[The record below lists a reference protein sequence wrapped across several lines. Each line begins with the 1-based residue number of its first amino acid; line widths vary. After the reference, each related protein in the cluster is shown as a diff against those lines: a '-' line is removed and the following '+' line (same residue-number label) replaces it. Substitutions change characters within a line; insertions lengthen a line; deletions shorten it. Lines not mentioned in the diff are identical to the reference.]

1 MKLTR
6 VAPAAAVL
14 VVAACAALPAPRA
27 PVRLEVRAPK
37 LPVSESTPSSS
48 RPTDPVEAAV
58 LDRINKDRADAN
70 LPPVAW
76 DPAAALVAKAYTTAQ
91 VAEGTSGHFLTDGMA
106 PYARTGFAGIFGM
119 GSENAVAWHTTGKSF
134 SDSAKELAL
143 SGHEDMMRETPPND
157 GHRRTILD
165 PEATHVGVG
174 YALHGGSF
182 RMAEEFLARRLAELT
197 IQKEGDALSVRGRT
211 QAGRTLSFVTIA
223 QEPRPEAADPRAGP
237 LADDVFLPR
246 AAVGVRSRGP
256 QVDPGRR
263 HRDRR
268 PHPAGRQRRVRVPLR
283 AREGRAVDVRLL
295 RDRRP
300 PEVPARRRRGR
311 VAGARLAVIT
321 VLAVGA
327 EAEPLAAFGAAHP
340 SVEIVT
346 ANGAEDALERLARN
360 RRIDAVL
367 ILAQP
372 DAAETARL
380 VREEDPGAPP
390 SSRRRPPGPSRA
402 SRAFRVPAARSS
414 SRSSSAS
421 SGRGDSGNEK
431 GG

>member
-14 VVAACAALPAPRA
+14 VVAACAALPAPRT

-58 LDRINKDRADAN
+58 FDRINKDRADAN

-197 IQKEGDALSVRGRT
+197 IQKEGDALAVRGRT

-223 QEPRPEAADPRAGP
+223 QEPVPKRLTREQA
-237 LADDVFLPR
+237 
-246 AAVGVRSRGP
+246 RSRTTYSYPEP
-256 QVDPGRR
+256 QWAFVPEGHKSIRVVGTETE
-263 HRDRR
+263 DRIR
-268 PHPAGRQRRVRVPLR
+268 LGGNGEFAFRFAPAKAGLWTFVFYATDGRQRS
-283 AREGRAVDVRLL
+283 
-295 RDRRP
+295 RP
-300 PEVPARRRRGR
+300 G
-311 VAGARLAVIT
+311 
-321 VLAVGA
+321 
-327 EAEPLAAFGAAHP
+327 GAA
-340 SVEIVT
+340 VVW
-346 ANGAEDALERLARN
+346 LE
-360 RRIDAVL
+360 
-367 ILAQP
+367 P
-372 DAAETARL
+372 
-380 VREEDPGAPP
+380 
-390 SSRRRPPGPSRA
+390 A
-402 SRAFRVPAARSS
+402 SP
-414 SRSSSAS
+414 
-421 SGRGDSGNEK
+421 
-431 GG
+431 